1 MAERRVP
8 HLRARLALLALGAI
22 ACLLLFMTLGVA
34 GQWEFALPLRARKA
48 ATLLVVAHAIGV
60 STVLF
65 QTATENRILTPS
77 IMGFDSLY
85 ILLQSCIAFFV
96 GSWLSL
102 ALDARWMFV
111 FQTLLMVAASGLLYW
126 VLFAKGM
133 RSLHQ
138 LVLAGVV
145 AGVLFRSLSSFIQRM
160 IDPSEYAYLQDRFF
174 ASFNNPDLNLL
185 AMATLGVAV
194 ATLPA
199 MRSLRAFDVLTLGRD
214 IAVNLGVNHRRAVSQ
229 ILVIS
234 AVLVSVSTALV
245 GPVTFFGLMVAH
257 LAYLVFPSSSHR
269 YLLPAAA
276 LIGFISLV
284 GGQLLLEQLF
294 SFNTNLRVIV
304 EFLGGLTFILIL
316 VRGKAR

>member
-1 MAERRVP
+1 MAER
-8 HLRARLALLALGAI
+8 HLPNLHSRLALVAMAAL
-22 ACLLLFMTLGVA
+22 ACLLIFMTLGVG

-48 ATLLVVAHAIGV
+48 ATLFLVAYAIGM

-65 QTATENRILTPS
+65 QTATENRILTPA

-85 ILLQSCIAFFV
+85 ILLQSCIAFFI
-96 GSWLSL
+96 GSWISL
-102 ALDARWMFV
+102 ALDARWMFL
-111 FQTLLMVAASGLLYW
+111 FQTLLMVAASWLLYW
-126 VLFAKGM
+126 LLFAKGM

-160 IDPSEYAYLQDRFF
+160 INPSEYAYLQDRFF

-185 AMATLGVAV
+185 AMATLGVVA

-199 MRSLRAFDVLTLGRD
+199 LRSLRTFDVLTLGRD

-245 GPVTFFGLMVAH
+245 GPVTFFGLLIAH
-257 LAYLVFPSSSHR
+257 LAYLVFPSSGHR
-269 YLLPAAA
+269 YLLPAAT
-276 LIGFISLV
+276 LIGFIALA
-284 GGQLLLEQLF
+284 GGQLLLEQML
-294 SFNTNLRVIV
+294 SFNTNLRVVV

>member
-1 MAERRVP
+1 MAEP
-8 HLRARLALLALGAI
+8 HLPRLRTRLALLSLAAV
-22 ACLLLFMTLGVA
+22 ACLLLFMTLGVG

-48 ATLLVVAHAIGV
+48 ATLFLVAYAIGT

-65 QTATENRILTPS
+65 QTATENRILTPA

-96 GSWLSL
+96 GSWLAL
-102 ALDARWMFV
+102 ALDARWMFL

-126 VLFAKGM
+126 VLFARGT

-145 AGVLFRSLSSFIQRM
+145 AGALFRSLSSFIQRM
-160 IDPSEYAYLQDRFF
+160 INPNEYAYLQDRFF
-174 ASFNNPDLNLL
+174 ASFNNPDPGLL
-185 AMATLGVAV
+185 AMATLGVV
-194 ATLPA
+194 ATTLPA
-199 MRSLRAFDVLTLGRD
+199 LRLLRTFDVLTLGRD
-214 IAVNLGVNHRRAVSQ
+214 ISVNLGVNHRRAVSR

-245 GPVTFFGLMVAH
+245 GPVTFFGLLIAH
-257 LAYLVFPSSSHR
+257 LAYLLFPSSGHR
-269 YLLPAAA
+269 HVLPAAT
-276 LIGFISLV
+276 LIGFISLA
-284 GGQLLLEQLF
+284 GGQLLLEHVF